1 MRWAA
6 AAGVAVCWLLLLD
19 VTGSVIAATM
29 LLAFLAGLGV
39 VGVMVLRALG
49 VSRDHPWVRQLAAR
63 PWRDGQEVLQL
74 ALRHLSEVFVVTPSR
89 SLLAPNVVELRM
101 NPDDL
106 HSLTERMDLGLIAES
121 AAEVYQEQV
130 AAHGACF
137 AGTGPAEVRVIPDP
151 SVPAGR
157 YRLRQGHPVDHGAQP
172 AFPFAY
178 AGAQHPGLPY
188 PDAPYPAALR
198 YPGAEP
204 ALQYP
209 GAEPAPQYPGAEP
222 APQYPG
228 AEPAPQYPG
237 AEPAPQY
244 PGAEPAPQYP
254 AAAHPAAPQHPG
266 AQYPDALQPGTP
278 HPGTPHP
285 GAQHPAEHPAAPYP
299 AGAYPVV
306 SDQAAPPAGARLHA
320 VELTDPGPGTGHD
333 GPYRAPDNPY
343 PGFVG
348 HDGNTR
354 SQSAPGRSAGAGMAT
369 VIELSRSPVPAL
381 RLVTGGSVAET
392 RVSGARAGRGTVELT
407 LPDVPTVSREH
418 ARFTF
423 SDGRWWIANLGRNGL
438 TLNGTA
444 LVGEQPLDSGDSI
457 RWGMRSDALLS
468 RVEIG

>member
-6 AAGVAVCWLLLLD
+6 AAGVAVGWLLLLD

-39 VGVMVLRALG
+39 AGVMVLRALG
-49 VSRDHPWVRQLAAR
+49 ISRDHPWVRQLAAR

-89 SLLAPNVVELRM
+89 SLLAPDVVELRM

-106 HSLTERMDLGLIAES
+106 HSLTERMDLGLISES

-157 YRLRQGHPVDHGAQP
+157 YRLRQGQPVDAAAPPGS
-172 AFPFAY
+172 PFAY
-178 AGAQHPGLPY
+178 AGAQHLGLPY
-188 PDAPYPAALR
+188 PDAPYPGV
-198 YPGAEP
+198 P
-204 ALQYP
+204 
-209 GAEPAPQYPGAEP
+209 
-222 APQYPG
+222 
-228 AEPAPQYPG
+228 
-237 AEPAPQY
+237 
-244 PGAEPAPQYP
+244 
-254 AAAHPAAPQHPG
+254 
-266 AQYPDALQPGTP
+266 YPDAPYPGVP
-278 HPGTPHP
+278 YPGVAAP
-285 GAQHPAEHPAAPYP
+285 GAQHPAAYSAAPYP

-306 SDQAAPPAGARLHA
+306 SHQAAPSAGARLHA
-320 VELTDPGPGTGHD
+320 AELTDPGPGTEPD
-333 GPYRAPDNPY
+333 GPYRAPDGRY

-354 SQSAPGRSAGAGMAT
+354 AQSAPGRPATAGMAT
-369 VIELSRSPVPAL
+369 VIELSRSPVPVL

-392 RVSGARAGRGTVELT
+392 RVSGARAGRGAVELA

-423 SDGRWWIANLGRNGL
+423 SDGRWWIANLGRNGV
-438 TLNGTA
+438 TLNGAA
-444 LVGEQPLDSGDSI
+444 LVGEQPLGHGDSI
-457 RWGMRSDALLS
+457 RWGMRTDALLS